1 MCANNVHG
9 KENKIHTTNV
19 AAPLKLSLHCS
30 LIALIGRLRLLLT
43 STREIY
49 NAVPDNMPPDTIAVN
64 FRHSFVLSISILQY
78 IFFSHDAHTT

>member
-1 MCANNVHG
+1 M
-9 KENKIHTTNV
+9 KIRTTNV

-49 NAVPDNMPPDTIAVN
+49 NAVPVIMPPDTIAVN
-64 FRHSFVLSISILQY
+64 FKHSFVLNISIAIY
-78 IFFSHDAHTT
+78 IFF